1 MKKTIAITMAIAMLA
16 FSLAG
21 CSSGGGSTQAT
32 TAAPAAE
39 TTAASGGSEA
49 APSGEIVSA
58 KDSMTVVV
66 KDDIGTFDPHD
77 NNNFAPSQIRR
88 QIWETLF
95 VRDEAGVLQPW
106 LCESYEYED
115 DETIIMH
122 IRQGVKFHNGDE
134 LKASDV
140 LFSFKRA
147 QQDNTTGALQV
158 NRMVF
163 DKCEVL
169 DDYTLKV
176 VTDGPYAMQLPM
188 LENPLI
194 VIISE
199 KAYNESGGDFSKAPI
214 GTGPYKFVSY
224 AAGDNIVLEANEDY
238 WIPGQPY
245 VKNLTF
251 RIITDASS
259 RAIEA
264 ESGGADIV
272 YDISAN
278 DVERVKANPNV
289 NLLAAAGYNTSYM
302 LFNQNHAPLDDIRVR
317 EAITLGMNVPQA
329 IDIAYGTF
337 GQVASGVVSP
347 GVEGRKEDL
356 VMPTQDIEKAKA
368 LLAEAGYANGLTLE
382 IICENSNQQRMDFCE
397 AAQAQLKEIGIELVP
412 HFLDSN
418 DWLQKTVNGGT
429 DISVYGTTASTGEA
443 GRILMRFADGTS
455 EFGAVNWK
463 GAEADAYAEKI
474 NKALA
479 TIDADERNKLYDECQ
494 QMIMDNYVALPIW
507 HKEINAALQ
516 KDVKG
521 FYLMPTYECHY
532 LQYVY
537 F

>member
-1 MKKTIAITMAIAMLA
+1 MKKFIAVSLSVTMLA
-16 FSLAG
+16 LTLAG
-21 CSSGGGSTQAT
+21 CSGGGSTAAT
-32 TAAPAAE
+32 TAAPAE
-39 TTAASGGSEA
+39 TQAASGGSGSEA
-49 APSGEIVSA
+49 PTGGITSA
-58 KDSMTVVV
+58 KDSMVVVV

-95 VRDEAGVLQPW
+95 VRDEAGELQPW

-122 IRQGVKFHNGDE
+122 IRKGVKFHNGDE

-147 QQDNTTGALQV
+147 QDDNTTGALQV

-163 DKCEVL
+163 DKCEVI
-169 DDYTLKV
+169 DDYTLKI

-199 KAYNESGGDFSKAPI
+199 RAYNESGGDFSKAPI

-224 AAGDNIVLEANEDY
+224 AAGDNIVLEANPDY

-251 RIITDASS
+251 RVITDASS

-278 DVERVKANPNV
+278 DVERVKSNPNV

-302 LFNQNHAPLDDIRVR
+302 LMNQNHAPLDDIRVR
-317 EAITLGMNVPQA
+317 QAICLGMNVPQA
-329 IDIAYGTF
+329 IDIAYGSF
-337 GQVASGVVSP
+337 GQVASGIVSP
-347 GVEGRKEDL
+347 GVEGRKDDL
-356 VMPTQDIEKAKA
+356 VMPTQDIEKAKQ
-368 LLAEAGYANGLTLE
+368 LLAEAGYADGLTLE

-412 HFLDSN
+412 KFLDSN
-418 DWLQKTVNGGT
+418 DWVQTTVNGGT

-455 EFGAVNWK
+455 EFGAINWK
-463 GAEADAYAEKI
+463 GPEADAYRELI

-479 TIDADERNKLYDECQ
+479 TIDSTERNKMYDECQ
-494 QMIMDNYVALPIW
+494 QMIMDNFVALPIW